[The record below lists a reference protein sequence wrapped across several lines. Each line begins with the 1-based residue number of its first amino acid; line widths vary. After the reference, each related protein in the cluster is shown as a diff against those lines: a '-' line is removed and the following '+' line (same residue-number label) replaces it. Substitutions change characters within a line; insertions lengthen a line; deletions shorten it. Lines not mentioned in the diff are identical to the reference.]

1 MKKQKSIK
9 KNFIYN
15 TFLTMTNFIFPL
27 ITFPYVSRI
36 LMPSGTGRVS
46 FALSLISYFTMLS
59 QLGMPTYG
67 IRTCSKVRNDREKL
81 TRTVHELLCINL
93 IMCVVSYILLALAL
107 IFVPALKEDRQLYII
122 VSFTILLTSIGM
134 EWLYKALEQYRYI
147 ALRSIAFKF
156 IALGAMFL
164 LVHDQSD
171 YIIYG
176 FIAIFAASASNI
188 FNFIHV
194 RKYIDLKP
202 VGGYHIRR
210 HLKPLAV
217 FFAMAC
223 ATTIYTHMDTLM
235 LGFMLTKKDVGYYNA
250 AVRIKS
256 LLLSIVTSLGAVLL
270 PRSSFLIQTR
280 QWGKFRKV
288 SKKALDFVFILSSA
302 FMLYFM
308 LYARYGIML
317 LSGGYYEPSIIPM
330 QIIMPTLLF
339 IGVTNITGIQIMVPL
354 GREKTVLF
362 SEIVGLVVNL
372 IINTLLIPQMKSTGA
387 AIGTVAAEFAV
398 LVVQYMVMRKEMSNA
413 FRAVSYWKIALGLTA
428 GALCSFWVMFLHLSN
443 FLTLALTSVLFFGA
457 YAVVL
462 YVTREWLLLVLLG
475 QFFDRLGTMPG
486 FGKYVNTSAALKK
499 RKEWSDAGKKACN

>member
-302 FMLYFM
+302 FMRKGKNCSLLRNSGIGGQSYHQ
-308 LYARYGIML
+308 YASHSSDEIHRRCDSHRGGGICRACRAVYGYEKGNVKCVPGGFL
-317 LSGGYYEPSIIPM
+317 LENRTWSDRWSALLLLGHVPPSQQLPHAGVDLGSFLRRVRGCAVCDEGMVASGAAG
-330 QIIMPTLLF
+330 
-339 IGVTNITGIQIMVPL
+339 
-354 GREKTVLF
+354 TVL
-362 SEIVGLVVNL
+362 
-372 IINTLLIPQMKSTGA
+372 
-387 AIGTVAAEFAV
+387 
-398 LVVQYMVMRKEMSNA
+398 
-413 FRAVSYWKIALGLTA
+413 
-428 GALCSFWVMFLHLSN
+428 
-443 FLTLALTSVLFFGA
+443 
-457 YAVVL
+457 
-462 YVTREWLLLVLLG
+462 
-475 QFFDRLGTMPG
+475 
-486 FGKYVNTSAALKK
+486 
-499 RKEWSDAGKKACN
+499 